1 MDEDDVPVLVDT
13 NSKSADA
20 EGADAVTAEVAD
32 MNLAKVPLTL
42 VTGENTYRAVFEP
55 GVDMLVQAIW
65 ELARQLCQVPG
76 RSLLMLPCSP
86 TFPRRD
92 TGVAAIESLVT
103 RRGGFDYIMLETSGL
118 ADPGN
123 LVPLFWLDDE
133 LGSNIYL
140 DGVVTLV
147 DTKNILR
154 SLDEPSTTEENPEE
168 AHRGL
173 HLSTAHLQISH
184 ADVVILNKSDAVSA
198 EQLQVVEER
207 VRGINGLAK
216 IHVTQYGRI
225 PKLDGVLLDLHAYD
239 GLESLDVVSKGHSH
253 LDPNISTVTL
263 GPLPKLSPSQ
273 LETLQMW
280 LQSLLW
286 ESRLELP
293 DPSDGLY
300 ADFSVYRTK
309 GRVFTIE
316 GAGKMIQGVREVF
329 EITNEQTGQSPTGE
343 ALHQQ
348 SKQQGKLVFIGR
360 GLADLPL
367 QESLSYFL
375 RL

>member
-1 MDEDDVPVLVDT
+1 
-13 NSKSADA
+13 
-20 EGADAVTAEVAD
+20 
-32 MNLAKVPLTL
+32 
-42 VTGENTYRAVFEP
+42 
-55 GVDMLVQAIW
+55 
-65 ELARQLCQVPG
+65 
-76 RSLLMLPCSP
+76 MLPCSP

-253 LDPNISTVTL
+253 LDPV
-263 GPLPKLSPSQ
+263 
-273 LETLQMW
+273 
-280 LQSLLW
+280 SL
-286 ESRLELP
+286 RP
-293 DPSDGLY
+293 
-300 ADFSVYRTK
+300 
-309 GRVFTIE
+309 
-316 GAGKMIQGVREVF
+316 
-329 EITNEQTGQSPTGE
+329 
-343 ALHQQ
+343 
-348 SKQQGKLVFIGR
+348 
-360 GLADLPL
+360 
-367 QESLSYFL
+367 
-375 RL
+375 

>member
-1 MDEDDVPVLVDT
+1 MEVDEDDVPVLVDT
-13 NSKSADA
+13 NTKSVDA
-20 EGADAVTAEVAD
+20 EGAEAVTAEVAD

-42 VTGENTYRAVFEP
+42 VTGENTYRASNPWLLSFNIS
-55 GVDMLVQAIW
+55 MLT
-65 ELARQLCQVPG
+65 P
-76 RSLLMLPCSP
+76 
-86 TFPRRD
+86 FPRRD

-154 SLDEPSTTEENPEE
+154 SLDEPSTTEENSEE

-184 ADVVILNKSDAVSA
+184 ADVVILNKSDAVTA

-225 PKLDGVLLDLHAYD
+225 PKLEGVLLDLHAYD
-239 GLESLDVVSKGHSH
+239 GVESLDVAGKGHSH
-253 LDPNISTVTL
+253 LDPNISTVTV
-263 GPLPKLSPSQ
+263 GPLPELSLSQ
-273 LETLQMW
+273 LETLRMW

-300 ADFSVYRTK
+300 ADFSIYRTK

-329 EITNEQTGQSPTGE
+329 EITDEQTGLSSTGDV
-343 ALHQQ
+343 LHQQ
-348 SKQQGKLVFIGR
+348 GKKQGKLVFIGR
-360 GLADLPL
+360 ELAHLPL

>member
-1 MDEDDVPVLVDT
+1 
-13 NSKSADA
+13 
-20 EGADAVTAEVAD
+20 
-32 MNLAKVPLTL
+32 
-42 VTGENTYRAVFEP
+42 
-55 GVDMLVQAIW
+55 
-65 ELARQLCQVPG
+65 
-76 RSLLMLPCSP
+76 
-86 TFPRRD
+86 
-92 TGVAAIESLVT
+92 
-103 RRGGFDYIMLETSGL
+103 
-118 ADPGN
+118 
-123 LVPLFWLDDE
+123 
-133 LGSNIYL
+133 
-140 DGVVTLV
+140 
-147 DTKNILR
+147 
-154 SLDEPSTTEENPEE
+154 
-168 AHRGL
+168 
-173 HLSTAHLQISH
+173 
-184 ADVVILNKSDAVSA
+184 
-198 EQLQVVEER
+198 
-207 VRGINGLAK
+207 
-216 IHVTQYGRI
+216 
-225 PKLDGVLLDLHAYD
+225 
-239 GLESLDVVSKGHSH
+239 
-253 LDPNISTVTL
+253 
-263 GPLPKLSPSQ
+263 
-273 LETLQMW
+273 MW